1 MQMNRMV
8 VTPEMATQWLRD
20 QNTVNRPVS
29 MASVTKYAA
38 DMAQGQWR
46 DTHQNAIAFFEDGV
60 LADGQHRLMAVVRSG
75 LAVQMY
81 VAFGLSRSDAMAID
95 QGRTRSASD
104 ALKISGMISE
114 HGHISYAVA
123 MVRLVNSAERPTKKN
138 MTVQEIGAAIEKMN
152 DGIAYALENLT
163 AANGGVKNA
172 VVRAAVAVA
181 YYRVPRHVLDQFCRI
196 MISGM
201 PEDGK
206 DATVITLRNKMMM
219 ATHAR
224 GGSARL
230 DYYRMTLRFIDA
242 YCKGQVLTRAVSAQH
257 NAFQSGAFNVE

>member
-1 MQMNRMV
+1 MQMNRMI
-8 VTPEMATQWLRD
+8 VTPEMASQWLRD

-29 MASVTKYAA
+29 MSSVTKYAA

-123 MVRLVNSAERPTKKN
+123 IVRLVNSAERPTKKN
-138 MTVQEIGAAIEKMN
+138 MTVQEIGAAIEKLN
-152 DGIAYALENLT
+152 DGISYALENLT

-181 YYRVPRHVLDQFCRI
+181 YYRAPRHALDQFCRV

-201 PEDGK
+201 PETTK

-224 GGSARL
+224 GGSARV

-242 YCKGQVLTRAVSAQH
+242 YCKGQVLTRALSAQH
-257 NAFQSGAFNVE
+257 NAFVSGIFNGE